1 MIQGGKGIEK
11 ERVKDLEVE
20 LVSSEIRLA
29 TSEDTFDTLVGDFTE
44 HGSIDG

>member
-1 MIQGGKGIEK
+1 MMQGGKGIEN
-11 ERVKDLEVE
+11 ERVENLKVE
-20 LVSSEIRLA
+20 LVSSKIRLA